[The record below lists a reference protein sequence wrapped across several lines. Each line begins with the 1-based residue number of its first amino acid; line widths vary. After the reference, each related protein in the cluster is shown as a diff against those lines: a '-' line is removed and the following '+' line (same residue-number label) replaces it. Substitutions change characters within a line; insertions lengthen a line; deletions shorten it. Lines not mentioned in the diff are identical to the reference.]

1 MDKATEIFRDWL
13 WKIQDE
19 QKISQNKIADKSD
32 VSAQSI
38 SRWICGKSTPYLRD
52 VVRIAE
58 AFGYHVEIVPNEG
71 ESK

>member
-71 ESK
+71 GSK